1 MQNVSRKTWERQLK
15 TALSKMGTDWL
26 NANLMEWFQYV
37 DPCPTADQFVQ
48 MCSATK
54 FGGEQ
59 NPLTLGGQEYLLA
72 TTLANFQRA
81 NDQGLLQIAMESQG
95 DQISYYFRTIYQ
107 NPAAKVI
114 SLFEVDGAFTDY
126 VSELKRDD
134 LEKSNLADN
143 LFIDRS
149 TNSFGLL
156 LLPHKPFNKH
166 DAAYER
172 LNLLED
178 GEDAFDWDLKPQN
191 HGICI
196 GDFESGPMQHVS
208 RVDVIFSSI
217 DRLLKICPDRPK
229 HKVKAHDRHLASG
242 KITKIPE
249 QIRRNRLTKEAIQN
263 EITDHVVYIVRDV
276 EGVVRYIGEG
286 TRDRPAHVT
295 SGVSSNYKI
304 NEYFFTVSKDLK
316 VEIVRENLTKA
327 QAVAIEKF
335 LIKRHA
341 GTHLWN
347 SVHNEPMNPE
357 YGLGITGDAL
367 NTMWNEQD

>member
-1 MQNVSRKTWERQLK
+1 MVSK
-15 TALSKMGTDWL
+15 
-26 NANLMEWFQYV
+26 
-37 DPCPTADQFVQ
+37 
-48 MCSATK
+48 
-54 FGGEQ
+54 

-114 SLFEVDGAFTDY
+114 SLFEVDGALTDY

-143 LFIDRS
+143 LFLDRS

-191 HGICI
+191 HGICV

-229 HKVKAHDRHLASG
+229 HKVKAYDRHLESG

-276 EGVVRYIGEG
+276 EGVVRYIG
-286 TRDRPAHVT
+286 
-295 SGVSSNYKI
+295 
-304 NEYFFTVSKDLK
+304 
-316 VEIVRENLTKA
+316 
-327 QAVAIEKF
+327 
-335 LIKRHA
+335 
-341 GTHLWN
+341 
-347 SVHNEPMNPE
+347 
-357 YGLGITGDAL
+357 
-367 NTMWNEQD
+367 

>member
-1 MQNVSRKTWERQLK
+1 MQNVSRKAWERQLK

-54 FGGEQ
+54 FVGEQ

-81 NDQGLLQIAMESQG
+81 NDQGLLQIAMENQG
-95 DQISYYFRTIYQ
+95 DQISYYFRTVYQ
-107 NPAAKVI
+107 NPAANVI
-114 SLFEVDGAFTDY
+114 SKFEIDGAFTDY
-126 VSELKRDD
+126 ISELKRDD
-134 LEKSNLADN
+134 FEKSKLANN

-156 LLPHKPFNKH
+156 LLPYRPFNKNE
-166 DAAYER
+166 DSYER
-172 LNLLED
+172 LKLLADDE
-178 GEDAFDWDLKPQN
+178 APYDWDVNPQN
-191 HGICI
+191 YGLSV
-196 GDFESGPMQHVS
+196 GDFDSGPMQHVS

-229 HKVKAHDRHLASG
+229 HTVRAHTRHYKSPGKVVAVG
-242 KITKIPE
+242 E
-249 QIRRNRLTKEAIQN
+249 QLRSNRLTKEAIQN
-263 EITDHVVYIVRDV
+263 EITDHVVYIVRDID
-276 EGVVRYIGEG
+276 GVVRYIGEG

-316 VEIVRENLTKA
+316 VEIVRENLTKF
-327 QAVAIEKF
+327 QAIAIEKF
-335 LIKRHA
+335 FIKRHS
-341 GTHLWN
+341 GPHLWN
-347 SVHNEPMNPE
+347 AVHNEPMNSQ
-357 YGLGITGDAL
+357 YGLGITSDSLLA
-367 NTMWNEQD
+367 MWNE

>member
-1 MQNVSRKTWERQLK
+1 
-15 TALSKMGTDWL
+15 
-26 NANLMEWFQYV
+26 MEWFQYV

-196 GDFESGPMQHVS
+196 GDFESGLCSTFH
-208 RVDVIFSSI
+208 
-217 DRLLKICPDRPK
+217 
-229 HKVKAHDRHLASG
+229 
-242 KITKIPE
+242 E
-249 QIRRNRLTKEAIQN
+249 
-263 EITDHVVYIVRDV
+263 
-276 EGVVRYIGEG
+276 
-286 TRDRPAHVT
+286 
-295 SGVSSNYKI
+295 
-304 NEYFFTVSKDLK
+304 
-316 VEIVRENLTKA
+316 
-327 QAVAIEKF
+327 
-335 LIKRHA
+335 
-341 GTHLWN
+341 
-347 SVHNEPMNPE
+347 
-357 YGLGITGDAL
+357 
-367 NTMWNEQD
+367 